1 MLHNHNGGPPLYD
14 DDIRMNYVMLDI
26 RAFRDGVRGL
36 NATQIGFYWM
46 FLMSMYEHMERLPD
60 DDRWLATAMGLN
72 IKSWRKNRA
81 DLIRLGKIQ
90 SDGTH
95 IWNRRAETEIAKY
108 CAKVQAKRD
117 AAAERE
123 ARKRREREEG
133 QSATNPRYTGDQYEV
148 NPRSIDDQSPMYRRS
163 IRDQSAINPEKV
175 NEINKTKPEPSSI
188 DKIRLD
194 EIREERKDTTTLAT
208 EGVAASEASEVG
220 LSSRRD
226 VVVGIISDALRMPT
240 DNAEQWLSSQVALAG
255 QDIVIEAVRIYK
267 AKIDAGELITTPAK
281 FLSALIHKLKADS
294 VVEKKYGPRVDNR
307 PEWAR
312 KQDAANSI
320 TQQMIKEAM
329 GNG

>member
-1 MLHNHNGGPPLYD
+1 MLHNHNGGPPLY

-133 QSATNPRYTGDQYEV
+133 QSATNQRYIGDQSEV
-148 NPRSIDDQSPMYRRS
+148 NPRSIDDQSTINRRS
-163 IRDQSAINPEKV
+163 IRDQSAIHPEKV
-175 NEINKTKPEPSSI
+175 NEINETKPEPSSI

-194 EIREERKDTTTLAT
+194 EIREDKKDTTTLAT
-208 EGVAASEASEVG
+208 EDVAAREASGGG

-255 QDIVIEAVRIYK
+255 QDVVIEAVRIYK
-267 AKIDAGELITTPAK
+267 AKIDAGELITTPGK
-281 FLSALIHKLKADS
+281 FLNAIIHKLRADKAA
-294 VVEKKYGPRVDNR
+294 EQTYGPRVDNR

-312 KQDAANSI
+312 KLDAANSI
-320 TQQMIKEAM
+320 TRQMIKEAM